1 MIRLCLPFS
10 RRSAARR
17 VVIFSTARLLAALS
31 MGASVVLSLGLLPT
45 ASAVAQDSSAPAI
58 LQYFESRW
66 DTIEDRTIDSFYAG
80 YGGMWVPPPGR
91 ADSGG
96 FSVGYDVFDRF
107 DLGSANNET
116 LYGTHRS
123 FKALT
128 AQSKKAGIAVYADF
142 IFNHNGFS
150 DNNRNGFVE
159 AGDYPGFVLEL
170 DNDPYGDFHPP
181 IFDGNDVRRFRLSGL
196 IDIDHTKNYQFIRHP
211 VDPNDSR
218 NIPGGT
224 FTDRADPNNAQ
235 FYTDQDL
242 GGRTVFDPDLN
253 QNVTVYDFNLD
264 NPLAGDAITEN
275 ALGLILRNA
284 RWMIQEAG
292 VDGFRLDAVKHFD
305 PFVLEFFD
313 QAVHDAAPRNL
324 DGSHRRVFAFS
335 EVFDGDFGT
344 IQQYVQDIDRGENQV
359 GGNRDALDLP
369 LYFAIKQN
377 LSSNGI
383 QNDWRDVKNASF
395 DINDDGL
402 ANNGSQ
408 GVGHVQSHDEPGP
421 DLSNVAHA
429 FVLMRPGNANVYFN
443 AKQFGD
449 NRDFPKDGRGDA
461 LGGQFGDAITTL
473 VDIRN
478 THGRGNYIDR
488 TPGGDEKE
496 TLIYERENSALVVLS
511 NRLDGGFDSRTVQT
525 AFAPGTHLI
534 ELTGNAADNNID
546 PFNDF
551 PEVLTVNGDGTV
563 NLRVLRNVAPSDSS
577 GGGGNRHDNGY
588 LIYGL
593 AGPQGTMTLS
603 NVDSVLAGGTG
614 STLLDNATVRTND
627 VDVITADAFD
637 LTLNTNA
644 VNLLGTIR
652 DRDADGDFAAF
663 KIDGGLDING
673 SSGGNGGVDFVT
685 PGSVLYGFENFTGI
699 NDPGFF
705 NADGNGTYQQ
715 TVDTTQLE
723 EGYHFITTRAFR
735 HRDTATGGDGG
746 PAVFEDFRRAIY
758 VDRLAPEAEIESLV
772 AFNESGSNL
781 DFQFVSTDQ
790 TATEMFSF
798 LNLGAAIDDAT
809 ILGFVEN
816 DPNGS
821 ATTQIDRDLF
831 QRGYFDVQDGHNV
844 LTVVT
849 REITGNTNIQR
860 IVVDIE
866 NGNGAGLG
874 DINKDGVINSAD
886 LANSSNNFE
895 TFLYAQNALFNP
907 AADTNADGRVDTF
920 DLLGLEA
927 VLQDA
932 GVSQTTRNTYQQVKD
947 RRGNLNNNGDVDSFD
962 LLFMRDNRFTADPNL
977 AWFLDIDPD
986 GAIDGN
992 DAELFV
998 TAFLGEITGDLTR
1011 DGNINLDDANAFVLA
1026 LDDVNAY
1033 QTQFAIDVLV
1043 TADVNRDWEFN
1054 TGDIASFLALFDDPT
1069 DANQI
1074 FLDAG
1079 LTVLGDYN
1087 RDGEV
1092 NAADYTVW
1100 ADNFASTVDLEADG
1114 NGNGVIDAADYT
1126 VWADNFGTSVA
1137 LSGSARA
1144 IPEPSSIAVLGIV
1157 SVGLIGLRRRR

>member
-1 MIRLCLPFS
+1 MTITAPRQIADTSNRL
-10 RRSAARR
+10 ARR
-17 VVIFSTARLLAALS
+17 IVKFTTASLLAALGLGF
-31 MGASVVLSLGLLPT
+31 GAST
-45 ASAVAQDSSAPAI
+45 AAFGQDTSAPAI

-66 DTIEDRTIDSFYAG
+66 DTVEDRTIDSFYAG
-80 YGGMWVPPPGR
+80 YGGMWVPPTGR

-107 DLGSANNET
+107 DLGTAGSET
-116 LYGTHRS
+116 LYGTERS

-128 AQSKKAGIAVYADF
+128 AQSNKAGIAVYADF
-142 IFNHNGFS
+142 ILNHNGFS
-150 DNNRNGFVE
+150 DNNRPGFVD

-170 DNDPYGDFHPP
+170 PGDPYGDFHPP
-181 IFDGNDVRRFRLSGL
+181 IFDGNDVQRFRLSGL

-224 FTDRADPNNAQ
+224 FTDRADPNNAR
-235 FYTDQDL
+235 FYPDQQL
-242 GGRTVFDPDLN
+242 GGQTVFDPDLN
-253 QNVTVYDFNLD
+253 QNVTLYDFNTSS
-264 NPLAGDAITEN
+264 PLAGDAVTEN
-275 ALGLILRNA
+275 ALGLMLRNA

-292 VDGFRLDAVKHFD
+292 VSGFRLDAVKHFD

-313 QAVHDAAPRNL
+313 QAVHDAAPRLL
-324 DGSHRRVFAFS
+324 DGSHQRVFAFS
-335 EVFDGDFGT
+335 EVFDGDFGL
-344 IQQYVQDIDRGENQV
+344 IQSYVQDVDRGLGQV

-369 LYFAIKQN
+369 LFFALKQN
-377 LSSNGI
+377 LSGNGL
-383 QNDWRDVKNASF
+383 QNDWRDIKNASF
-395 DINDDGL
+395 DVNDDGL

-408 GVGHVQSHDEPGP
+408 GVAHVSSHDEPGAE
-421 DLSNVAHA
+421 LSNVAHA
-429 FVLMRPGNANVYFN
+429 FILMRPGNANVYFN
-443 AKQFGD
+443 AKEFGD
-449 NRDFPKDGRGDA
+449 GRDFPKDGRGDA
-461 LGGQFGDAITTL
+461 LGGQFGDTITKL

-534 ELTGNAADNNID
+534 ELTGNAADSNID

-563 NLRVLRNVAPSDSS
+563 NLRVLRNVAPN
-577 GGGGNRHDNGY
+577 GNRHDTGY

-593 AGPQGTMTLS
+593 AGPQGQLSLS
-603 NVDSVLAGGTG
+603 NVDSVLAGGNG
-614 STLLDNATVRTND
+614 STLLDNAVIRTND

-644 VNLLGTIR
+644 VNLLGSIR

-663 KIDGGLDING
+663 KIDAGLDING
-673 SSGGNGGVDFVT
+673 NGNVDFVT
-685 PGSVLYGFENFTGI
+685 PNSVLYGFENFTGI

-715 TVDTTQLE
+715 TIDTTALD

-735 HRDTATGGDGG
+735 HRADGG
-746 PAVFEDFRRAIY
+746 PEIFEDFRRAIY
-758 VDRLAPEAEIESLV
+758 VDRLAPEAQIESLV

-798 LNLGAAIDDAT
+798 LNLGAAIDDDT
-809 ILGFVEN
+809 ILGFVDN

-860 IVVDIE
+860 IVIDIE

-874 DINKDGVINSAD
+874 DINKDGVIDSAD
-886 LANSSNNFE
+886 LSNSPTNFE
-895 TFLYAQNALFNP
+895 TFLYSQNALFNP
-907 AADTNADGRVDTF
+907 AADTNADGLIDTF
-920 DLLGLEA
+920 DLLGLES
-927 VLQDA
+927 VLADA
-932 GVSQTTRNTYQQVKD
+932 GVSQATSTTYQEVKD
-947 RRGNLNNNGDVDSFD
+947 RRGNLNGNGNVDSFD
-962 LLFMRDNRFTADPNL
+962 LLFMRDNRFTTDANL
-977 AWFLDIDPD
+977 LWSLDINPD
-986 GAIDGN
+986 GTIDGD

-1011 DGNINLDDANAFVLA
+1011 DGEINLDDAHAFVLA
-1026 LDDVNAY
+1026 LDDINAY
-1033 QTQFAIDVLV
+1033 QTQYQIDALV
-1043 TADVNRDWEFN
+1043 TADVNRDWLFN
-1054 TGDIASFLALFDDPT
+1054 TDDIAAFLGLFNDPT
-1069 DANQI
+1069 AAAQI
-1074 FLDAG
+1074 FTDAG
-1079 LTVLGDYN
+1079 YP
-1087 RDGEV
+1087 
-1092 NAADYTVW
+1092 
-1100 ADNFASTVDLEADG
+1100 
-1114 NGNGVIDAADYT
+1114 
-1126 VWADNFGTSVA
+1126 
-1137 LSGSARA
+1137 
-1144 IPEPSSIAVLGIV
+1144 IPEPGTAAVMLATLG
-1157 SVGLIGLRRRR
+1157 GMMRRRR

>member
-1 MIRLCLPFS
+1 MTLPHAHT
-10 RRSAARR
+10 AAADRTPPRVAAGLRR
-17 VVIFSTARLLAALS
+17 VVKLTTASLLAAL
-31 MGASVVLSLGLLPT
+31 GLVSPT
-45 ASAVAQDSSAPAI
+45 LAVAQDTSAPAI

-66 DTIEDRTIDSFYAG
+66 DTVEDRTIDSFYAG
-80 YGGMWVPPPGR
+80 YGGMWVPPTGR

-142 IFNHNGFS
+142 ILNHNGFS
-150 DNNRNGFVE
+150 DNNRPGFVE

-170 DNDPYGDFHPP
+170 DGDPYGDFHPP

-196 IDIDHTKNYQFIRHP
+196 IDIDHSKNYQFIRQP
-211 VDPNDSR
+211 VDPNDPR

-224 FTDRADPNNAQ
+224 FTDQADPNNAR
-235 FYTDQDL
+235 FYTDQQL

-264 NPLAGDAITEN
+264 DPLAGDAITEN
-275 ALGLILRNA
+275 ALGLMLRNA
-284 RWMIQEAG
+284 RWMVQEAG

-344 IQQYVQDIDRGENQV
+344 IQQYVQDFDRGLDQV

-369 LYFAIKQN
+369 LYFALKQN
-377 LSSNGI
+377 LSGNGF

-443 AKQFGD
+443 AKEFGD

-461 LGGQFGDAITTL
+461 LGGQFGDTITTL

-478 THGRGNYIDR
+478 THGRGNYLDR

-496 TLIYERENSALVVLS
+496 TLIYERENSALVILS

-534 ELTGNAADNNID
+534 ELTGNAADGNID

-563 NLRVLRNVAPSDSS
+563 NLRVLRNVAPN
-577 GGGGNRHDNGY
+577 GNRHDNGY

-593 AGPQGTMTLS
+593 AGPQGQMTLS

-614 STLLDNATVRTND
+614 TTLLDNATVRTND

-644 VNLLGTIR
+644 VNLLGSIR

-673 SSGGNGGVDFVT
+673 NGGVDFVT
-685 PGSVLYGFENFTGI
+685 PNSVLYGFENFTDI
-699 NDPGFF
+699 NDAGFF

-715 TVDTTQLE
+715 TIDTTQLE

-735 HRDTATGGDGG
+735 HRADGG
-746 PAVFEDFRRAIY
+746 PEIFEDFRRAIY
-758 VDRLAPEAEIESLV
+758 VDRLAPEAQIESLV
-772 AFNESGSNL
+772 AFNEEGSNL

-809 ILGFVEN
+809 ILGFVDG

-860 IVVDIE
+860 IVIDIE

-874 DINKDGVINSAD
+874 DINKDGVIDSAD
-886 LANSSNNFE
+886 LSNSSNNFE
-895 TFLYAQNALFNP
+895 TFLYSQNALFNP

-920 DLLGLEA
+920 DLLGLEG
-927 VLQDA
+927 VLQNA
-932 GVSQTTRNTYQQVKD
+932 GVSQTTSDTYQEVKD
-947 RRGNLNNNGDVDSFD
+947 RRGNLNGSGNVDSFD
-962 LLFMRDNRFTADPNL
+962 LLFMRDNRITSDTNL
-977 AWFLDIDPD
+977 AWSLDINPD
-986 GAIDGN
+986 GTIDGD

-1011 DGNINLDDANAFVLA
+1011 NGIIDLDDANAFVLA

-1033 QTQFAIDVLV
+1033 QTQFSIDALV

-1054 TGDIASFLALFDDPT
+1054 TGDIAPFLALFDDPT

-1087 RDGEV
+1087 GDGEV

-1100 ADNFASTVDLEADG
+1100 ADNFGSMIDLDADG

-1126 VWADNFGTSVA
+1126 IWADNFGTSIVP
-1137 LSGSARA
+1137 SGSAGI
-1144 IPEPSSIAVLGIV
+1144 IPEPSSLAVLGAIGA
-1157 SVGLIGLRRRR
+1157 GLIGRRRRR

>member
-1 MIRLCLPFS
+1 MIGSRLSFS
-10 RRSAARR
+10 YRRPVAVVGRHASR
-17 VVIFSTARLLAALS
+17 VVKFTTASLLAALS
-31 MGASVVLSLGLLPT
+31 LGFGVST
-45 ASAVAQDSSAPAI
+45 AAFGQDTSAPAI

-66 DTIEDRTIDSFYAG
+66 DTIEERTIDSFYAG
-80 YGGMWVPPPGR
+80 YGGMWVPPTGR

-96 FSVGYDVFDRF
+96 FSVGYDVFDRY

-116 LYGTHRS
+116 LYGTERS

-128 AQSKKAGIAVYADF
+128 AQSNKAGIAVYADF
-142 IFNHNGFS
+142 ILNHNGFS
-150 DNNRNGFVE
+150 DNNRPGFVE

-170 DNDPYGDFHPP
+170 DGDQFGDFHPP

-196 IDIDHTKNYQFIRHP
+196 IDIDHSKNYQFIRQP
-211 VDPNDSR
+211 VDPNDPR

-224 FTDRADPNNAQ
+224 FTDRADPNNAR
-235 FYTDQDL
+235 FYPDQQL
-242 GGRTVFDPDLN
+242 GGQTVFDPDLG
-253 QNVTVYDFNLD
+253 QNVTLYDFNTA
-264 NPLAGDAITEN
+264 NPLEGDAVTEN
-275 ALGLILRNA
+275 ALGLMLRNA

-292 VDGFRLDAVKHFD
+292 VSGFRLDAVKHFD

-313 QAVHDAAPRNL
+313 QAVHDAAPRLL
-324 DGSHRRVFAFS
+324 DGSHQRVFSFS
-335 EVFDGDFGT
+335 EVFDGDFGL
-344 IQQYVQDIDRGENQV
+344 IQSYVQDFDRGLGQV

-377 LSSNGI
+377 LSSNGL

-461 LGGQFGDAITTL
+461 IGGQFGDAITTL

-534 ELTGNAADNNID
+534 ELTGNAADGNID

-563 NLRVLRNVAPSDSS
+563 NLRVLRNVAPN
-577 GGGGNRHDNGY
+577 GNRHDNGY
-588 LIYGL
+588 LVYGL
-593 AGPQGTMTLS
+593 AGPQGQLSLS

-644 VNLLGTIR
+644 VNLLGSIR

-663 KIDGGLDING
+663 KIDAGLDING
-673 SSGGNGGVDFVT
+673 NGNVDFVT

-699 NDPGFF
+699 NAPGFF
-705 NADGNGTYQQ
+705 AADGNGTYQQ

-735 HRDTATGGDGG
+735 HRADGG
-746 PAVFEDFRRAIY
+746 PEIFEDFRRAIY
-758 VDRLAPEAEIESLV
+758 VDRLAPEAQIESLV
-772 AFNESGSNL
+772 AFNEEGSNL

-809 ILGFVEN
+809 ILGFVDN

-844 LTVVT
+844 LTIVT

-860 IVVDIE
+860 IVIDIE

-886 LANSSNNFE
+886 LSNSPTNFE
-895 TFLYAQNALFNP
+895 TFLYSQNALFNP

-920 DLLGLEA
+920 DLLGLES
-927 VLQDA
+927 VLADA
-932 GVSQTTRNTYQQVKD
+932 GVSAATSTTYQEVKD
-947 RRGNLNNNGDVDSFD
+947 RRGNLNGNGNVDSFD
-962 LLFMRDNRFTADPNL
+962 LLFMRDNRFTTDDNL
-977 AWFLDIDPD
+977 AWFLDINPD
-986 GAIDGN
+986 GTIDGD

-1011 DGNINLDDANAFVLA
+1011 DGDINLDDANAFVLA
-1026 LDDVNAY
+1026 LDDINAY
-1033 QTQFAIDVLV
+1033 QTQYAIDALV
-1043 TADVNRDWEFN
+1043 TADVNRDWLFDQN
-1054 TGDIASFLALFDDPT
+1054 DIAAFLGLFNDPT
-1069 DANQI
+1069 AAAQI
-1074 FLDAG
+1074 FTDAG
-1079 LTVLGDYN
+1079 YP
-1087 RDGEV
+1087 
-1092 NAADYTVW
+1092 
-1100 ADNFASTVDLEADG
+1100 
-1114 NGNGVIDAADYT
+1114 
-1126 VWADNFGTSVA
+1126 
-1137 LSGSARA
+1137 
-1144 IPEPSSIAVLGIV
+1144 IPEPGTAAVLLVTLG
-1157 SVGLIGLRRRR
+1157 GLPRRRRE